1 MGDICKRSGQHTLAP
16 PKIYKKDICRQ
27 RVCGGGGLRHAGD
40 SKCALVQGRL
50 KEARASLV
58 RLRGETYQC
67 EEELLYLERSDISVP
82 DKTNSFRL
90 VYAV

>member
-1 MGDICKRSGQHTLAP
+1 MGDICKRSGQYTLAP
-16 PKIYKKDICRQ
+16 PKIYRYTDS
-27 RVCGGGGLRHAGD
+27 VCGGGGGGLRHAGD

-50 KEARASLV
+50 KEARASLM

-82 DKTNSFRL
+82 DKSNSFR
-90 VYAV
+90 

>member
-1 MGDICKRSGQHTLAP
+1 M
-16 PKIYKKDICRQ
+16 
-27 RVCGGGGLRHAGD
+27 
-40 SKCALVQGRL
+40 LVQGRL

-82 DKTNSFRL
+82 DKSNSFR
-90 VYAV
+90 